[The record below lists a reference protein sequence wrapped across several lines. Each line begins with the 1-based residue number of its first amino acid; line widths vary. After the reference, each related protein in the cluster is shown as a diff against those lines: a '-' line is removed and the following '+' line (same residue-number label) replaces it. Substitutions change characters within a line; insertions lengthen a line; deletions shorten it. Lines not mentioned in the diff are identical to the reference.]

1 MAIEGTQNYGKRLIP
16 QILDALARSEP
27 DRIIYSL
34 ASFADQ
40 TAQFQTITAAEFA
53 KAVDKTAWF
62 LHDRLKE
69 HHDGSGQK
77 IVPVGYIGPHDL
89 RHILLIYGAI
99 KANCGALFLSPKNN
113 VEGALAVLNAAK
125 CDIWIRPHG
134 QAALPLVEA
143 FTKQRPM
150 TILELP
156 SLEELLDA
164 ETTKPFPF
172 TKTFEEAAHEPFC
185 ITHTSGTTGVPK
197 PISWTHGLIGSLDA
211 VRLLPPTDGDQG
223 FKPWTDNWNEGDTIY
238 SSFPMSHGAGM
249 LMDIVVPAFFKLH
262 CVLGPPRVLPNM
274 SLIENILDHAKID
287 IWHLVPSLADE
298 LGETPAVLAKFTKA
312 KFICVSGGPVSPSI
326 VTKVNDVVRVLN
338 LTGTTEGLFMGVLW
352 PTREDWHWFAFHP
365 LAGFEFKEIEPGVY
379 EHWVHRKPQ
388 WDLFQGVFY
397 TFPDQ
402 QSVNLKDLYKRHPTK
417 PYLYAYTGRSDDAV
431 VLSNGYKIAPLEAEA
446 LITTHPAVEGC
457 LVIGQAKPQAGLLI
471 ELKDP
476 STRNNELFDSI
487 WEKVERANSS
497 GFQKI
502 RFHRDYVAFA
512 EPDKPFIRTDKST
525 LKRRATLDLYRDFI
539 DHFYATRDDV
549 QLEEFDEFT
558 IDTSSDEATLKSV
571 QKIMESVFPDIENAD
586 PDEDVFDLGLDSL
599 VVFQAIRIIRGS
611 TGLQE
616 QIAPR
621 HLYAN
626 PTLAKFSS
634 QLRTLLQQQAASK
647 TRGQLNGKPNGQAN
661 GHLNGHA
668 NGHADDSDQ
677 SQGSEKPN
685 LEPVNRFPNEHGD
698 LRHAIH
704 EYQRRMGFKMNPF
717 DAVNPNHYMGFTFFF
732 ALPPESSFQKAFEG
746 LQAGLCRAFQ
756 IMPELDGK
764 MMHASEL
771 EFGYK
776 KGEYAITMPPPSL
789 ATTSNPR
796 QLVFKDMTK
805 ALPSF
810 QTMRDNKFAPSL
822 YEDKTVLDCYPFP
835 SMPADVMVAHANFV
849 EGGCILAT
857 NFMHTCFDGQGALV
871 ALRVWADSCRYVQGD
886 QSAKCDWY
894 DPQSCNHSLPEILY
908 QHEGHAKPVQEV
920 DNTVWDFL
928 PFFPPDYN
936 AEEREINNKAVIK
949 GASLNDLR
957 PVYRRQPQW
966 PRAPSDRSLSSTFF
980 LISRDNLQKLKQDVN
995 GHADPKGH
1003 IPSISDIVQ
1012 AFMWQ
1017 TAVRA
1022 RYLVAKNHRG
1032 QTFSPDDMSILEI
1045 PIDGRLYFSGHLPST
1060 YTGSMLIMS
1069 RTMMPVEELCSPK
1082 TDLAKVAS
1090 LIRKTIA
1097 KVNTALV
1104 HDAYTLLRSMTDY
1117 TKPATANMGLEHMN
1131 EMISNMI
1138 LWEQEDNISSFGEGI
1153 FAGGRPT
1160 VVRPQIERGHRRFR
1174 FSLIHPLRAD
1184 GGVEL
1189 ELGTLP
1195 EELKTLQQDEHF
1207 TRYARL
1213 MDVRHGEGW

>member
-1 MAIEGTQNYGKRLIP
+1 
-16 QILDALARSEP
+16 
-27 DRIIYSL
+27 
-34 ASFADQ
+34 
-40 TAQFQTITAAEFA
+40 
-53 KAVDKTAWF
+53 
-62 LHDRLKE
+62 
-69 HHDGSGQK
+69 
-77 IVPVGYIGPHDL
+77 
-89 RHILLIYGAI
+89 
-99 KANCGALFLSPKNN
+99 
-113 VEGALAVLNAAK
+113 
-125 CDIWIRPHG
+125 
-134 QAALPLVEA
+134 
-143 FTKQRPM
+143 
-150 TILELP
+150 
-156 SLEELLDA
+156 
-164 ETTKPFPF
+164 
-172 TKTFEEAAHEPFC
+172 
-185 ITHTSGTTGVPK
+185 
-197 PISWTHGLIGSLDA
+197 
-211 VRLLPPTDGDQG
+211 
-223 FKPWTDNWNEGDTIY
+223 
-238 SSFPMSHGAGM
+238 
-249 LMDIVVPAFFKLH
+249 
-262 CVLGPPRVLPNM
+262 
-274 SLIENILDHAKID
+274 
-287 IWHLVPSLADE
+287 
-298 LGETPAVLAKFTKA
+298 
-312 KFICVSGGPVSPSI
+312 
-326 VTKVNDVVRVLN
+326 VNDVVRVLN

-365 LAGFEFKEIEPGVY
+365 LAGFEFKEVEPGVY
-379 EHWVHRKPQ
+379 EHWVNRNSQ

-417 PYLYAYTGRSDDAV
+417 PYLYAYTGRSDDAI

-446 LITTHPAVEGC
+446 LITTHPAIEGC
-457 LVIGQAKPQAGLLI
+457 LVMGQGKPQAGLLI

-476 STRNNELFDSI
+476 AARNTELFDSI
-487 WEKVERANSS
+487 WEKIERANSS
-497 GFQKI
+497 GYQKT

-525 LKRRATLDLYRDFI
+525 IKRRATLQLYADFI
-539 DHFYATRDDV
+539 DRFYATRDEV
-549 QLEEFDEFT
+549 QNEEFDEYT
-558 IDTSSDEATLKSV
+558 IDTSSDEAILRSV
-571 QKIMESVFPDIENAD
+571 QTILTSVFPEIEDAT

-634 QLRTLLQQQAASK
+634 HLGTLLQQQAVSK
-647 TRGQLNGKPNGQAN
+647 TNGNSN
-661 GHLNGHA
+661 GHVNGHTHSSDHDLEA
-668 NGHADDSDQ
+668 EKSDS
-677 SQGSEKPN
+677 K
-685 LEPVNRFPNEHGD
+685 PVNGETSGD
-698 LRHAIH
+698 SGLATAIND
-704 EYQRRMGFKMNPF
+704 YQRRTGFKMNPF

-732 ALPPESSFQKAFEG
+732 ELSPDSSFQQTFES

-764 MMHASEL
+764 MMHASEF

-776 KGEYAITMPPPSL
+776 KGEYAITMPPPSM

-796 QLVFKDMTK
+796 QLVFKDMTEV
-805 ALPSF
+805 LPSF
-810 QTMRDNKFAPSL
+810 STIRDSNFAPSL
-822 YEDKTVLDCYPFP
+822 YEDRTVLDCYPFP
-835 SMPADVMVAHANFV
+835 SMPADVLVAQANFI

-857 NFMHTCFDGQGALV
+857 NFIHTCFDGQGALV
-871 ALRVWADSCRYVQGD
+871 ALRVWADCCRYVQGD
-886 QSAKCDWY
+886 LSATCDWY
-894 DPQSCNHSLPEILY
+894 NPQSFNHNLPEILY
-908 QHEGHAKPVQEV
+908 QHEGHAKAVHDVE
-920 DNTVWDFL
+920 NTVWDFL
-928 PFFPPDYN
+928 PFFPPDYSV
-936 AEEREINNKAVIK
+936 EERESNNKAVVK
-949 GASLNDLR
+949 GASLNPLR

-966 PRAPSDRSLSSTFF
+966 PRVPSDRSLSSTFF
-980 LISRDNLQKLKQDVN
+980 LISRENLQKLKQDVN
-995 GHADPKGH
+995 SHSDVKGH
-1003 IPSISDIVQ
+1003 VPSISDIVQ

-1032 QTFSPDDMSILEI
+1032 QTFGPDDMSVLEI

-1069 RTMMPVEELCSPK
+1069 RTMMPVEELCSPN
-1082 TDLAKVAS
+1082 TNLAKVAY

-1097 KVNTALV
+1097 KINTALV

-1138 LWEQEDNISSFGEGI
+1138 LWEQEDNISSFGKKI
-1153 FAGGRPT
+1153 FSGGRPA

-1195 EELKTLQQDEHF
+1195 EELGMLQHDDHF

-1213 MDVRHGEGW
+1213 LDVRRGEGW

>member
-1 MAIEGTQNYGKRLIP
+1 VSLVVRSTGT
-16 QILDALARSEP
+16 
-27 DRIIYSL
+27 
-34 ASFADQ
+34 
-40 TAQFQTITAAEFA
+40 
-53 KAVDKTAWF
+53 VDKV
-62 LHDRLKE
+62 DDE
-69 HHDGSGQK
+69 
-77 IVPVGYIGPHDL
+77 
-89 RHILLIYGAI
+89 
-99 KANCGALFLSPKNN
+99 ANLD
-113 VEGALAVLNAAK
+113 
-125 CDIWIRPHG
+125 CD
-134 QAALPLVEA
+134 
-143 FTKQRPM
+143 
-150 TILELP
+150 
-156 SLEELLDA
+156 S
-164 ETTKPFPF
+164 
-172 TKTFEEAAHEPFC
+172 
-185 ITHTSGTTGVPK
+185 
-197 PISWTHGLIGSLDA
+197 
-211 VRLLPPTDGDQG
+211 
-223 FKPWTDNWNEGDTIY
+223 
-238 SSFPMSHGAGM
+238 
-249 LMDIVVPAFFKLH
+249 
-262 CVLGPPRVLPNM
+262 
-274 SLIENILDHAKID
+274 
-287 IWHLVPSLADE
+287 
-298 LGETPAVLAKFTKA
+298 
-312 KFICVSGGPVSPSI
+312 GPVSPSI

-365 LAGFEFKEIEPGVY
+365 LAGFDFKEIEPGVY
-379 EHWVHRKPQ
+379 EHWVNRNSQ

-431 VLSNGYKIAPLEAEA
+431 VLSNGYKIAPLDAEA
-446 LITTHPAVEGC
+446 LITTHPDIEGC
-457 LVIGQAKPQAGLLI
+457 LVIGQGKPQAGLLI

-476 STRNNELFDSI
+476 AARSNELFDSI

-502 RFHRDYVAFA
+502 RFHKDYVAFA

-525 LKRRATLDLYRDFI
+525 IKRRATLDLYVDFI
-539 DHFYATRDDV
+539 DRFYATRDEV
-549 QLEEFDEFT
+549 QNEEFDEYT
-558 IDTSSDEATLKSV
+558 IDTSSDETILQSV
-571 QKIMESVFPDIENAD
+571 RTILASVFPEIEEAS

-634 QLRTLLQQQAASK
+634 QLGTLLQQQAGSK
-647 TRGQLNGKPNGQAN
+647 TNGTSNGNVN
-661 GHLNGHA
+661 GHTEGGTHEPETDESGPKPVNGET
-668 NGHADDSDQ
+668 NADD
-677 SQGSEKPN
+677 GLEKAKN
-685 LEPVNRFPNEHGD
+685 D
-698 LRHAIH
+698 
-704 EYQRRMGFKMNPF
+704 YQQRKGFKMNPF
-717 DAVNPNHYMGFTFFF
+717 DAVNPNHYMGFTLFF
-732 ALPPESSFQKAFEG
+732 ALPPNAGFQHTFER

-764 MMHASEL
+764 MMHASEA
-771 EFGYK
+771 EFGYR
-776 KGEYAITMPPPSL
+776 KGEYAITIPPPSM

-805 ALPSF
+805 VLPSF
-810 QTMRDNKFAPSL
+810 STIRDSKFAPSL

-835 SMPADVMVAHANFV
+835 SMPADVLVAQANFI
-849 EGGCILAT
+849 EGGCILAA
-857 NFMHTCFDGQGALV
+857 NFIHTCFDGQGALV
-871 ALRVWADSCRYVQGD
+871 ALKVWADSCRYVQGD
-886 QSAKCDWY
+886 ESATCDWY
-894 DPQSCNHSLPEILY
+894 DPQSFNHNLPEILY
-908 QHEGHAKPVQEV
+908 QHEGHAKAVHEV

-936 AEEREINNKAVIK
+936 AEERKSNNKAVVK
-949 GASLNDLR
+949 GTSLNDLR

-980 LISRDNLQKLKQDVN
+980 LISRENLQKLKQAVSDHSDV
-995 GHADPKGH
+995 KGH
-1003 IPSISDIVQ
+1003 VPSISDIVQ

-1017 TAVRA
+1017 TAIRA

-1032 QTFSPDDMSILEI
+1032 QTFGPDDMSILEI

-1060 YTGSMLIMS
+1060 YTGSLLIMS
-1069 RTMMPVEELCSPK
+1069 RTMMPVEELCSPN
-1082 TDLAKVAS
+1082 TNLAKVAY

-1138 LWEQEDNISSFGEGI
+1138 LWEQEDNISSFGKSI
-1153 FAGGRPT
+1153 FAGGKPE

-1174 FSLIHPLRAD
+1174 FSLIHPVRAD

-1195 EELKTLQQDEHF
+1195 EELGMLQQDDHF

-1213 MDVRHGEGW
+1213 LDVRHGEGW